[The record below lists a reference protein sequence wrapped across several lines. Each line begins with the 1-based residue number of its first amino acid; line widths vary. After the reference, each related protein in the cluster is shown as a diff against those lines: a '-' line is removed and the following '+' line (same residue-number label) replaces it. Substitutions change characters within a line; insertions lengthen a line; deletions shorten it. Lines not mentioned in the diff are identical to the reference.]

1 MHHINLTR
9 RNTQWQS
16 SLSPCIDPAN
26 DKLSQTT
33 NSPFEFCR
41 SFSGQNTWTY
51 NATELCGL
59 QVKVLTIISTSH
71 STSKRISGDMESVKN
86 NLFNQRAAA
95 QILWLSASSLLCE
108 SMTHYSVHIGAR
120 PAESSPPGGLGITC
134 ISWRSWQ
141 SNLKYVLTCK
151 NKFIRN

>member
-108 SMTHYSVHIGAR
+108 SMTYYSVHCTHWCPAGRVVSAR
-120 PAESSPPGGLGITC
+120 
-134 ISWRSWQ
+134 R
-141 SNLKYVLTCK
+141 
-151 NKFIRN
+151 IRNNLHFVKVVTIKSEVCLDVQK